1 MRISAFF
8 FYRASRTEAPND
20 SSPRVAVSHVP
31 VMEKKKTAQE
41 FAKYMQEV
49 RLASIGQSDVIDR
62 SAASLFTLAN
72 QFMHEVP
79 PVQKLSLRDVS
90 GCTSIVPVDNSTG
103 FCPMVL
109 SNGRRLYLCE
119 RNVSITGNESV
130 EKYHFDP
137 YNKNLLSVSYDDL
150 TRQVDELQT
159 QARILHSRLNEQ
171 KVAAD
176 RASKRKTQTL
186 ADRKDTELWVDKYAP
201 SSFTQ
206 VSHRFL
212 MHVPVAVE

>member
-1 MRISAFF
+1 M
-8 FYRASRTEAPND
+8 
-20 SSPRVAVSHVP
+20 VAHVP
-31 VMEKKKTAQE
+31 VVEKKKTAQE

-49 RLASIGQSDVIDR
+49 RLASVGQSDVIDR

-119 RNVSITGNESV
+119 RSITVTGNESF

-137 YNKNLLSVSYDDL
+137 YNKNLLPVSYDDL

-159 QARILHSRLNEQ
+159 QARVLHSRLAEQ

-176 RASKRKTQTL
+176 RASKRKTKFL
-186 ADRKDTELWVDKYAP
+186 ADREDSELWVDKYAP

-206 VSHRFL
+206 VSDRIL
-212 MHVPVAVE
+212 ILLPVVAE

>member
-1 MRISAFF
+1 M
-8 FYRASRTEAPND
+8 
-20 SSPRVAVSHVP
+20 P
-31 VMEKKKTAQE
+31 VVEKKKTAQE

-49 RLASIGQSDVIDR
+49 RLASVGQSDVIDR

-90 GCTSIVPVDNSTG
+90 GCTSIVPVNNATG

-119 RNVSITGNESV
+119 RSTTATGNESI

-159 QARILHSRLNEQ
+159 QARLLHSRLAEQ

-176 RASKRKTQTL
+176 RASKRKNKSL
-186 ADRKDTELWVDKYAP
+186 ADREDSELWVDKYAP

-206 VSHRFL
+206 VSDHIRTHL
-212 MHVPVAVE
+212 PVVAE